1 MTGLIKQLIIGLLFL
16 PVSRITVAQ
25 EIFSAQKMEISFYS
39 SAPIEDI
46 QAKTIQGSS
55 TINPTTGAVY
65 FKIPVHTFQF
75 ENSLMQSHF
84 NSDYMETKKYPDA
97 LFKGNIQEA
106 IAYGK
111 DGQYEVHVAGKL
123 TIHGV
128 TRDYTGP
135 VTLMVSG
142 GQLQAHTHFK
152 VRLEDYKIDIPS
164 LLTMN
169 IAEVVEVKVMAD
181 YKTGSSR

>member
-1 MTGLIKQLIIGLLFL
+1 MRTIKQVITAMALLM
-16 PVSRITVAQ
+16 VCRVTAGQ
-25 EIFSAQKMEISFYS
+25 ELFSAQKMQVSFYS

-46 QAKTIQGSS
+46 QAKTVAGSS
-55 TINPTTGAVY
+55 TIDPKTGAVY

-84 NSDYMETKKYPDA
+84 NSDYMETKKYPEA
-97 LFKGNIQEA
+97 LFKGSIQEA
-106 IAYGK
+106 VPYEQE
-111 DGQYEVHVAGKL
+111 GQYQVQVAGKL

-135 VTLMVSG
+135 VTLVVKG
-142 GQLQAHTHFK
+142 AQLQAHTSFK
-152 VRLEDYKIDIPS
+152 VRLEDYKIEIPS

-169 IAEVVEVKVMAD
+169 IAEVVDVKVRAD
-181 YKTGSSR
+181 YTSQ